1 MTRRTVLVGALLAA
15 ALGAWLLRVPRVA
28 DAPQVGAADRHAH
41 QASGELTEGEVI
53 HVDKSAMRITI
64 DHGPIHNLGLPP
76 MAFGFVVKDAALLE
90 KLRPGERIRFAA
102 DAVDGRFTVTKI
114 ERAAA
119 K

>member
-1 MTRRTVLVGALLAA
+1 MTRRARVLAA
-15 ALGAWLLRVPRVA
+15 VLAVALCVWALRGGRVA
-28 DAPQVGAADRHAH
+28 EGPAEASAGRHAH
-41 QASGELTEGEVI
+41 QAAGELTEGEVI
-53 HVDKSAMRITI
+53 HVDKIAMRITI

-90 KLRPGERIRFAA
+90 TLRPGERIRFAA
-102 DAVDGRFTVTKI
+102 DAIDGRFTVTKI

>member
-1 MTRRTVLVGALLAA
+1 MIRSIVLVALLLAA
-15 ALGAWLLRVPRVA
+15 ALVAWQLRAPPPA
-28 DAPQVGAADRHAH
+28 DRPAAAAADRHAH
-41 QASGELTEGEVI
+41 QATGELTEGEVI
-53 HVDKSAMRITI
+53 HVDKSAMRVTI

-90 KLRPGERIRFAA
+90 TLRPGERIRFAA
-102 DAVDGRFTVTKI
+102 DAIDGRFTVTRI